1 MQISELIPILQVAIG
16 PVILISGIGLLL
28 LSMTNRFGRVTDRSR
43 HLNEALRNANAAER
57 ERILSQIKIFS
68 DRGRLI
74 RMSISLAVLSILLAA
89 ILVIAIFLTALLRV
103 EAAVLLAALFI
114 ACMATL
120 ILSLILFLRDINMSM
135 AALHLELE
143 SAQGAKEE

>member
-1 MQISELIPILQVAIG
+1 MQINELIPILQVAIG

-43 HLNEALRNANAAER
+43 LLNEALRKANAVER
-57 ERILSQIKIFS
+57 ERILSQIQIFS

-103 EAAVLLAALFI
+103 EAAVLLAGLFI

-120 ILSLILFLRDINMSM
+120 IGSLVLFLRDINMSM
-135 AALHLELE
+135 AALQLELQ
-143 SAQGAKEE
+143 SARETREE